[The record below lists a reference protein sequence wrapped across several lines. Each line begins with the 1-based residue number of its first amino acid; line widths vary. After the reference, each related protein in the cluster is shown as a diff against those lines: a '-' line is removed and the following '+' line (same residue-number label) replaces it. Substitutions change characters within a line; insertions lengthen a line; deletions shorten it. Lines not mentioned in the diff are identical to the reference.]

1 MLNLVKK
8 SPGLDLNECEN
19 AQNSKQFIYVQND
32 KVDINFSL
40 KKKLSGIFNN
50 SFIINP

>member
-19 AQNSKQFIYVQND
+19 AQNSKLFIYVQND
-32 KVDINFSL
+32 KADINFSL
-40 KKKLSGIFNN
+40 KKNYSVYLTIHS
-50 SFIINP
+50 S